1 MGFPGSSL
9 SLPTFLYF
17 RDPTYAQQQKML
29 AKQAIKTL
37 KANLQEALLLYSK
50 VEYEKEYHTSMWQL
64 DEKKVFDILTVDY
77 KMLSSLRIST
87 NDNTTRWRKVP
98 EKLHT
103 SLANISPKF
112 QLVKLSS

>member
-1 MGFPGSSL
+1 
-9 SLPTFLYF
+9 
-17 RDPTYAQQQKML
+17 ML

-37 KANLQEALLLYSK
+37 KANLQEALWLYSK
-50 VEYEKEYHTSMWQL
+50 VKYEKEYHTSMWQS

-87 NDNTTRWRKVP
+87 NDKTTRWRKVP

-103 SLANISPKF
+103 SLANISSK
-112 QLVKLSS
+112 